1 MYNDEQLGGI
11 DSYDD
16 MIVVMTSLVPLSSLC
31 RQLILGLS
39 LFVAD
44 DDELK
49 PWDNGSSADV
59 DIWVK
64 KAISR
69 LCRARFLLQSSHGK
83 SVLVWSYT

>member
-1 MYNDEQLGGI
+1 MMNSLEGLI
-11 DSYDD
+11 VMID
-16 MIVVMTSLVPLSSLC
+16 MIVVMASLVHLRSLC
-31 RQLILGLS
+31 RPLILGLS

-64 KAISR
+64 KAVSR